1 MPQSRSTAM
10 TIYTSPR
17 HSNKMVSMLVWNLL
31 SFLEFSELYV
41 ACSAVKALRAVV
53 LLKQATEKVQLR
65 IVLVLENIFG
75 TCSKA
80 VV

>member
-1 MPQSRSTAM
+1 M
-10 TIYTSPR
+10 
-17 HSNKMVSMLVWNLL
+17 
-31 SFLEFSELYV
+31 EFSELYV

-80 VV
+80 VVLEKL